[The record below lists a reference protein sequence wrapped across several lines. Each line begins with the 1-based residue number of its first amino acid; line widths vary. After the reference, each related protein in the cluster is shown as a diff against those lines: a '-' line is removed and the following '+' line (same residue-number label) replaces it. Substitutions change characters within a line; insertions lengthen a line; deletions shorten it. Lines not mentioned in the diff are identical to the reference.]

1 MTHQHND
8 ARTGAR
14 ALPDAAHSWDRRP
27 AGVGAEL
34 VCMYAGVLVAL
45 RYHLGDR
52 YVLFKC
58 VVSPGPRALASATL

>member
-1 MTHQHND
+1 MV
-8 ARTGAR
+8 
-14 ALPDAAHSWDRRP
+14 
-27 AGVGAEL
+27 GVEL

-58 VVSPGPRALASATL
+58 VALVWAPAPLKVIL